1 MMTIEQAIE
10 KYSKLKSYDE
20 RKAFREEYAK
30 ELMEQTP
37 IEELAKEW
45 FKDYGTA
52 NGWSPETSFKY
63 FVASILHAEHM
74 KKYPEMHKKLPQKYH
89 WNCWEED
96 NCSCG
101 LCASWDSS
109 D

>member
-10 KYSKLKSYDE
+10 QYSGLALYEE
-20 RKAFREEYAK
+20 RKAFRDAYAK
-30 ELMEQTP
+30 ELMESTP

-45 FKDYGTA
+45 FRDYGTM
-52 NGWSPETSFKY
+52 NGWGPSTSFKY
-63 FVASILHAEHM
+63 GVACAIHAEHA
-74 KKYPEMHKKLPQKYH
+74 KKYPKQHKQLSQRNN
-89 WNCWEED
+89 WRCWHED

-101 LCASWDSS
+101 LCSSYDSS

>member
-10 KYSKLKSYDE
+10 EYSKLSYE
-20 RKAFREEYAK
+20 EKQAFRDAYAK

-45 FKDYGTA
+45 FEDYGTV
-52 NGWSPETSFKY
+52 NGWGAATSFKY
-63 FVASILHAEHM
+63 GVACAIHVEHM
-74 KKYPEMHKKLPQKYH
+74 KKYPEMHKKMPQQYN
-89 WNCWEED
+89 WRCWSEN

-101 LCASWDSS
+101 LCSSVDSS